1 MICCLAA
8 LLPVLASGEEGLLR
22 GYSREEG
29 YVYLTLGEY
38 PQTEDGG
45 VEPIL
50 WRVLETDGE
59 KAYLLS
65 EYILFA
71 RPMHTPPA

>member
-1 MICCLAA
+1 MKRVIAALMICCLAA

-45 VEPIL
+45 GISP
-50 WRVLETDGE
+50 G
-59 KAYLLS
+59 
-65 EYILFA
+65 A
-71 RPMHTPPA
+71 RFPRTRRRRTTAGMITGTS

>member
-1 MICCLAA
+1 MKRVIAALMICCLAA

-45 VEPIL
+45 DFDRPQEHVGTVEG
-50 WRVLETDGE
+50 GE
-59 KAYLLS
+59 
-65 EYILFA
+65 
-71 RPMHTPPA
+71 